1 MLNIDGTEQAKDLVP
16 GEYDRNMNSGFR
28 ASDLR
33 HPGKIDIEYL
43 LI

>member
-1 MLNIDGTEQAKDLVP
+1 MLNIDGTEQAQDLIP
-16 GEYDRNMNSGFR
+16 GEYDRNMKPRFR